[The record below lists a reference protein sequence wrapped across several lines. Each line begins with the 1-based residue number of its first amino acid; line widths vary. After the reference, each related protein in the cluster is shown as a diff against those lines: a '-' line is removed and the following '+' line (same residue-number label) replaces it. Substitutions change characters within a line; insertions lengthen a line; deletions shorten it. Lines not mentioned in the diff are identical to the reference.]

1 MIASLSLILLC
12 QLAGEVIVRGLG
24 LPMPGPVV
32 GLLFLLLLLLARD
45 RFVALARGPLQQDG
59 VENASRGLLAH
70 LSLLFV
76 PAGVGVVQKLDLVA
90 EHGIAVAAV
99 LADLR
104 GGDLAGDGGDVS
116 GRESLDVARTERAMS
131 ANPFSLWVYLSQ
143 SPLLWLTVTLL
154 VYATTD
160 ALSLKTHRHPLANPV
175 LHLDLDHRGVPDAH
189 GHIVHDLFRRRAVR
203 ALPARAG
210 DRGAGGAALRKP
222 QGGGGGDPADAGGP
236 RGGPVT
242 AVVSWCC

>member
-45 RFVALARGPLQQDG
+45 RFVALTRGPLQQDG

-90 EHGIAVAAV
+90 EHGIAVAVV
-99 LADLR
+99 LAIS
-104 GGDLAGDGGDVS
+104 V
-116 GRESLDVARTERAMS
+116 V
-131 ANPFSLWVYLSQ
+131 
-143 SPLLWLTVTLL
+143 VTLL
-154 VYATTD
+154 VTVATFLV
-160 ALSLKTHRHPLANPV
+160 ASRLMS
-175 LHLDLDHRGVPDAH
+175 RGRSAP
-189 GHIVHDLFRRRAVR
+189 
-203 ALPARAG
+203 
-210 DRGAGGAALRKP
+210 
-222 QGGGGGDPADAGGP
+222 
-236 RGGPVT
+236 
-242 AVVSWCC
+242 

>member
-24 LPMPGPVV
+24 LPMPAPVV

-99 LADLR
+99 LAIS
-104 GGDLAGDGGDVS
+104 V
-116 GRESLDVARTERAMS
+116 V
-131 ANPFSLWVYLSQ
+131 
-143 SPLLWLTVTLL
+143 VTLL
-154 VYATTD
+154 VTVATFLV
-160 ALSLKTHRHPLANPV
+160 ASRLMS
-175 LHLDLDHRGVPDAH
+175 RGRSAP
-189 GHIVHDLFRRRAVR
+189 
-203 ALPARAG
+203 
-210 DRGAGGAALRKP
+210 
-222 QGGGGGDPADAGGP
+222 
-236 RGGPVT
+236 
-242 AVVSWCC
+242 

>member
-1 MIASLSLILLC
+1 MIASLGLILLC

-99 LADLR
+99 LAIS
-104 GGDLAGDGGDVS
+104 V
-116 GRESLDVARTERAMS
+116 V
-131 ANPFSLWVYLSQ
+131 
-143 SPLLWLTVTLL
+143 VTLL
-154 VYATTD
+154 VTVATFLV
-160 ALSLKTHRHPLANPV
+160 ASRLVS
-175 LHLDLDHRGVPDAH
+175 RGRSAP
-189 GHIVHDLFRRRAVR
+189 
-203 ALPARAG
+203 
-210 DRGAGGAALRKP
+210 
-222 QGGGGGDPADAGGP
+222 
-236 RGGPVT
+236 
-242 AVVSWCC
+242 